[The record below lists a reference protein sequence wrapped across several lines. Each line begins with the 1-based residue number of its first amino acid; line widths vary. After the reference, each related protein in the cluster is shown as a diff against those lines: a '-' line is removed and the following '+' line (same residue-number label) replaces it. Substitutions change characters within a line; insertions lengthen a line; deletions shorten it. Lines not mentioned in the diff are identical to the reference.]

1 MAIVENSATKLVLKS
16 GSTTLS
22 LDGTTEQMTLE
33 SKVLFWKRAPA
44 HAAFRDV
51 ADVKIEE
58 VHDPASGAEIYNTM
72 VLLKTGKGGWAL
84 TADSKKQAEAEVATI
99 RKFIGMPA
107 GK

>member
-1 MAIVENSATKLVLKS
+1 MAIVENTGKKLVLKS

-22 LDGTTEQMTLE
+22 LDGAAEQMTLE

-44 HAAFRDV
+44 HAAFKDV
-51 ADVKIEE
+51 AEVKIEE

-84 TADSKKQAEAEVATI
+84 TADTKKQAEAEIAAI

-107 GK
+107 SK

>member
-1 MAIVENSATKLVLKS
+1 MAIVENTAKKLVLKS

-22 LDGTTEQMTLE
+22 LDGGAEQITLE

-44 HAAFRDV
+44 HATFKDV
-51 ADVKIEE
+51 AEVKIEQN
-58 VHDPASGAEIYNTM
+58 HDGASGADIYGTM
-72 VLLKTGKGGWAL
+72 LVMKSGGAWSVP
-84 TADSKKQAEAEVATI
+84 ADDRKQADAQVAAI